1 MVKFDTWHGMG
12 ISKGKDIKQIIRNV
26 FWGIVSGCLSTV
38 INFFL
43 TPVIM
48 EKLGVEVFGF
58 VSLSNNIISYLN
70 ILTVAVNSFSARFIA
85 EAYHNGKEKEANS
98 YYNSVL
104 FSNVI
109 IAIMIVVPSY
119 FIINKLEIFLNI
131 PANNEIDIKILFFI
145 VLINYFISLIVGVLN
160 TATFLKNK
168 LEIQYRNQG
177 IAILIYSLTILL
189 LIISGNLK
197 VYGIAIASLISSLC
211 LLCCG
216 LFWTNK
222 LTPEFRF
229 DFSLVSLDKIK
240 MLVSKGTL
248 NSINYLGGTLSCGLD
263 LLISNVMLTNTDMS
277 YVAVSNQIGAI
288 MAAII
293 ALFPPAFQ
301 PKQLEYYV
309 TNKIDELIE
318 NLKYS
323 MKVTGSVAL
332 IFYACFLFL
341 GKGFINLWIPEA
353 DTEIIFNISVI
364 VLLGHILT
372 AIVTPLYYIP
382 TLKTKMN
389 IVCCVTLMSG
399 VLNVSAMY
407 LLLKTTSFGV
417 YVVVG
422 TTTILNIV
430 TIILFPV
437 LAVKYL
443 NIKRNTFCSTIVRYL
458 LMVCFFSIVY
468 FIVRK
473 YIFVE
478 TWKTFILY
486 GFFFSFVSLIICV
499 FVLFD
504 TKERSV
510 FKKNIKKIFNKR
522 TLRR

>member
-1 MVKFDTWHGMG
+1 MEV
-12 ISKGKDIKQIIRNV
+12 SKRKEIKQIIRNM
-26 FWGIVSGCLSTV
+26 FWGIISGCLSTV
-38 INFFL
+38 INFIL
-43 TPVIM
+43 TPVII
-48 EKLGVEVFGF
+48 ERLGVEVFGF

-70 ILTVAVNSFSARFIA
+70 VLTVAVNSFSARFIA
-85 EAYHNGKEKEANS
+85 AAYHNGREKEANS
-98 YYNSVL
+98 YYNSVI

-109 IAIMIVVPSY
+109 IAILILIPSCL
-119 FIINKLEIFLNI
+119 IISRLELFLTI
-131 PANNEIDIKILFFI
+131 PSQNEIDIKILFFI
-145 VLINYFISLIVGVLN
+145 VLINYFISLIIGVLN
-160 TATFLKNK
+160 TSAFLKNK

-177 IAILIYSLTILL
+177 IAVLIYSLIILL

-197 VYGIAIASLISSLC
+197 VYCIAIANLISSLF
-211 LLCCG
+211 LFCCG
-216 LFWTNK
+216 LFWTKK

-229 DFSLVSLDKIK
+229 DSSLVSLDKIK
-240 MLVSKGTL
+240 MLVSKGTM

-263 LLISNVMLTNTDMS
+263 LLITNMKLTNTDMS

-309 TNKIDELIE
+309 TNKMDELID

-332 IFYACFLFL
+332 TFYACFMLL

-353 DTEIIFNISVI
+353 DMEIIFNISVI

-382 TLKTKMN
+382 TLKTKMKT
-389 IVCCVTLMSG
+389 VCCVTLLSG

-407 LLLKTTSFGV
+407 LLLETTNWGV
-417 YVVVG
+417 YIVVG
-422 TTTILNIV
+422 TTTILNII

-437 LAVKYL
+437 LAVRYL
-443 NIKRNTFCSTIVRYL
+443 NLKRNTFCFTIIKYL
-458 LMVCFFSIVY
+458 LMVVFFTVIY
-468 FIVRK
+468 FVVK
-473 YIFVE
+473 NYIFIE
-478 TWKTFILY
+478 TWNDFILY
-486 GFFFSFVSLIICV
+486 GIFFSFFSLVICA

-504 TKERSV
+504 TKERNI
-510 FKKNIKKIFNKR
+510 FKESIKRIFSKW